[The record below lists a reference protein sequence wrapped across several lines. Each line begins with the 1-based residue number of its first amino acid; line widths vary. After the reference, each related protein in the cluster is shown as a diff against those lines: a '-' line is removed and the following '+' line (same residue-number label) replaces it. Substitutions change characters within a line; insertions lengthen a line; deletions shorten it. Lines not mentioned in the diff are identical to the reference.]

1 MPPFNLNKFK
11 KNAEATIRAWQ
22 PGPPGLSLP
31 QPPPQ
36 VIEENANAGNN
47 LLAAIN
53 LERRTGLPAA
63 AEPFVPAAALNP
75 NAPAFVPAAALN
87 PNAEVFVPAPAA
99 ALNPNAAVFV
109 PGAVAEEN
117 AAVNNLLRE
126 AANQRMGGKRRRNRK
141 SRKTHKARK
150 TRKSRK
156 SRRTYK

>member
-11 KNAEATIRAWQ
+11 KNVQATIRAWQ

-36 VIEENANAGNN
+36 VIEENANAGNS

-63 AEPFVPAAALNP
+63 AEPFVPATAALNP
-75 NAPAFVPAAALN
+75 NAAAFVPAAALN

-117 AAVNNLLRE
+117 AEVNNLLRE
-126 AANQRMGGKRRRNRK
+126 ATNQRMGGKRRGRK
-141 SRKTHKARK
+141 SRKTRKARK

-156 SRRTYK
+156 SRRNYK